1 MTGLE
6 VLERVVRV
14 QVDTPGETPAQ
25 RRVAF
30 ERLTQGRLDRAYRLA
45 AALLG
50 DPDEAQDAV
59 HDAAEQAW
67 NDFGS
72 LRDLARFDA
81 WFDATVVHRC
91 RDRLRR
97 RRVRPLLLVDPPD
110 RPGPDLLV
118 GSVERDALAR
128 VLAQLDIDHR
138 IAVILRF
145 GADLTVAEIAVR
157 TGEREGTV
165 KSRLHYALRRL
176 RAAYDAAERL
186 PGGVR

>member
-1 MTGLE
+1 M
-6 VLERVVRV
+6 
-14 QVDTPGETPAQ
+14 QVGTLGETPQ
-25 RRVAF
+25 ERRVAF
-30 ERLTQGRLDRAYRLA
+30 ERLTQGRLDRTYRLA
-45 AALLG
+45 AVLLG

-67 NDFGS
+67 NDLDS
-72 LRDLARFDA
+72 LRDQARFDA
-81 WFDATVVHRC
+81 WFDAIVVHRC

-97 RRVRPLLLVDPPD
+97 RRIRPLFVGDPPD
-110 RPGPDLLV
+110 RPGPDPLA

-128 VLAQLDIDHR
+128 VLARLDVDHR
-138 IAVILRF
+138 IVVILRY
-145 GADLTVAEIAVR
+145 GSDLTVGEIAQR